1 MSENTTAAFFG
12 VGRRKTSIARVK
24 LVSGKGKLVI
34 NKKNPQEYFGGLQ
47 HLVRDIMQPLK
58 ATKTLDKYDISI
70 NVKGGGNSGQ
80 AGAIL
85 HGISR
90 ALAKIN
96 DSNKVILRKNGF
108 LTRDS
113 RMVER
118 KKPGQ
123 PKARKKFQFSKR

>member
-1 MSENTTAAFFG
+1 MSENTASAFFG

-24 LVSGKGKLVI
+24 LVSGKGKLMI
-34 NKKNPQEYFGGLQ
+34 NAKNPQEYFGGLQ
-47 HLVRDIMQPLK
+47 NLIRDVMHPLK
-58 ATKTLDKYDISI
+58 ATKTLDKYDISV
-70 NVKGGGNSGQ
+70 NVRGGGKAGQ

-96 DSNKVILRKNGF
+96 DSNKVILRKHGF